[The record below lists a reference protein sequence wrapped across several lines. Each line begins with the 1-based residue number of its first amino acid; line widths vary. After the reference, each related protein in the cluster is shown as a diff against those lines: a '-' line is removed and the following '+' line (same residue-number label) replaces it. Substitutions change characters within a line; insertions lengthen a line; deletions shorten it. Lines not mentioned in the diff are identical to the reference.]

1 MLDPAGDVA
10 AAKHELALL
19 ADADGVI
26 GTEEV
31 PCRMVD
37 QPLDQDFGIGPV
49 ADPEKHVDRPDQG
62 DAEGEG
68 LFEQFGLANGVS
80 RRLDRAIGPAGE
92 PEPAR
97 QRDQRDDAVIITEM
111 PDIQPLRAGIVHH
124 RALAELHGLVLIAD
138 QMVRDAQHPFHIQR
152 GGRIIQLARNALALL
167 AGAERAVKIPDPG
180 QVDVQSA
187 QQPELPVQILEIP
200 RQLKTARERRPDR
213 FGIAL
218 REHHG
223 DAERG
228 LQRHFLAVVDRIR
241 IERGERLLRPAIA
254 LRQQCQF
261 EEELRRRSRQIH
273 ADRSVA
279 AIRKAPG
286 QRGPTLGKWSA

>member
-1 MLDPAGDVA
+1 
-10 AAKHELALL
+10 
-19 ADADGVI
+19 
-26 GTEEV
+26 
-31 PCRMVD
+31 
-37 QPLDQDFGIGPV
+37 
-49 ADPEKHVDRPDQG
+49 
-62 DAEGEG
+62 
-68 LFEQFGLANGVS
+68 
-80 RRLDRAIGPAGE
+80 
-92 PEPAR
+92 
-97 QRDQRDDAVIITEM
+97 M
-111 PDIQPLRAGIVHH
+111 PDVQPLRAGIVHH

-138 QMVRDAQHPFHIQR
+138 QMVRDAQHPFHVQR

-167 AGAERAVKIPDPG
+167 AGAERPVKIPDPG

-200 RQLKTARERRPDR
+200 RKLKAACERRPDR

-228 LQRHFLAVVDRIR
+228 LQRHLLAAVDRIR
-241 IERGERLLRPAIA
+241 IERDKRLLRPAIA

-261 EEELRRRSRQIH
+261 EEKLGRRSRQIH
-273 ADRSVA
+273 ADRPVG

-286 QRGPTLGKWSA
+286 QRGPDIGQMVGIGKEAARGLHARGFERDVAQEVAEIFGVSARDTGRFAVLDELGADEGAGGVEQTIAQPPLRR